1 MLHDIVDRKVD
12 ESQVGLFIRLHQPL
26 AQVIDGG
33 KALVVVVNR
42 EVGAV
47 EDGVAFHESRHV
59 EPREELGVN
68 LIHLGFEETLQKIE
82 APATADVAAAL
93 PTVDARL
100 RGGLCAVEE
109 PAAPGGL
116 LLEVKELA
124 VLVDH
129 GPAHGARAHVEAD
142 AIASVEVSEIHDGTS
157 HRSWYILDVF
167 RLPVGSTLRVKIRL
181 CQKCLR
187 APRRW
192 QFDFAG
198 RLLREA
204 PLFLG

>member
-1 MLHDIVDRKVD
+1 MLHDVVDRKVD
-12 ESQVGLFIRLHQPL
+12 EAQVCLFVRLHQPL

-93 PTVDARL
+93 PTLDARL
-100 RGGLCAVEE
+100 RGGCALSKS
-109 PAAPGGL
+109 L
-116 LLEVKELA
+116 L
-124 VLVDH
+124 
-129 GPAHGARAHVEAD
+129 PQ
-142 AIASVEVSEIHDGTS
+142 
-157 HRSWYILDVF
+157 
-167 RLPVGSTLRVKIRL
+167 VG
-181 CQKCLR
+181 C
-187 APRRW
+187 
-192 QFDFAG
+192 
-198 RLLREA
+198 
-204 PLFLG
+204 FLK